1 MVTKV
6 CLLFSFFK
14 KCKVGSNL
22 LVCAFNKLA
31 FFNTWIEGDAQ
42 EETTSLSILL
52 VGCNVR
58 VVHDLYIILSV
69 LLCCLKVAK
78 CGEKKELHVRK
89 LLHTHTCPSLSEIA
103 KQQVMAK
110 AMQKSRSS
118 HTFLSAMD
126 TLICILN
133 ILTSKDVQFL
143 ASFYFYIAFSTC
155 LFCLLIIC
163 PIFL

>member
-1 MVTKV
+1 MH
-6 CLLFSFFK
+6 K
-14 KCKVGSNL
+14 KKPPVYPYYS
-22 LVCAFNKLA
+22 
-31 FFNTWIEGDAQ
+31 
-42 EETTSLSILL
+42 

-143 ASFYFYIAFSTC
+143 ASFYFYTAFSTC

-163 PIFL
+163 PIFLQEKRSLGDQNQPFHYFIDPCSKLIVFLN